1 MNKIILLGHPSSGFG
16 AVENLLKQSGMKT
29 ALPSKRDNLLPEAIT
44 DTLCKAHDCALLD
57 DVMSE
62 DEFHPQQVGTVW
74 HGLALDL
81 LLGNLDQELWGW
93 ADSRSIFW
101 LDYWSSLDPHATFV
115 MVYDHPISVLRSNVS
130 LLANGDLEMVVP
142 RLLEN
147 WQAYNGAM
155 LRFYSQHPERCLL
168 VNSQRAKEQ
177 LDNYLVE
184 LGDRLGGKNS
194 ANLYLPIDF
203 KQDQKQIQDQAQGR
217 NLEKVQEQSHG
228 IETLLSSD
236 QKFNADIVGKP
247 SSLIAAI
254 NNTALS
260 NKSKLINWFGGDSAF
275 DQHLLLQLLSD
286 YPQATQ
292 IFEELEAAST
302 VSNNAENEIDN
313 IHPGQAWVQFIQQR
327 QAIADVV
334 IHFYEQLQKQIAEIE
349 TLQQEKSELSNQ
361 LTDEFKFRE
370 IEHASKET
378 LIQEKAQEIKLK
390 QEILSKNQLLQEET
404 QRLKSDLESAHKDI
418 EGLKKSS
425 QESDKIKD
433 LEEENDLLL
442 TQLHTV
448 QEELERYYLEN
459 QELIKKQ
466 PKPKPKPY
474 GAAERVQQQ
483 LSYRLGA
490 AMIAN
495 SRSLGGCIKMPF
507 SLIGVTRAYRADL
520 RAKANLKLPPIHA
533 YADAHDA
540 ERYRQHLSFQL
551 GQTMLK
557 HIKTPWGWLW
567 MPFALAGTAR
577 AFKKSRR

>member
-16 AVENLLKQSGMKT
+16 AVENLLMQSGMKT

-62 DEFHPQQVGTVW
+62 DEFQPQQVGTVW

-115 MVYDHPISVLRSNVS
+115 MVYDHPISVLQSNAS
-130 LLANGDLEMVVP
+130 LLANADLEMAVP

-147 WQAYNGAM
+147 WQAYNGAI
-155 LRFYSQHPERCLL
+155 LRFYSQHPGRCLL
-168 VNSQRAKEQ
+168 VNAQRSKEQ

-194 ANLYLPIDF
+194 ANLYLPANF
-203 KQDQKQIQDQAQGR
+203 KQDQ
-217 NLEKVQEQSHG
+217 EKFQEQSHAIG
-228 IETLLSSD
+228 TLLSSD
-236 QKFNADIVGKP
+236 HKFNTDIVGKP
-247 SSLIAAI
+247 SSLMAAI

-260 NKSKLINWFGGDSAF
+260 NKSELINWFGGDSAF
-275 DQHLLLQLLSD
+275 DQHLLLQLLSN

-302 VSNNAENEIDN
+302 VSNNAENEKNN

-327 QAIADVV
+327 QVIADVV

-349 TLQQEKSELSNQ
+349 TLEQEKDELSNQ
-361 LTDEFKFRE
+361 LTDESKVRE

-390 QEILSKNQLLQEET
+390 QEILSKNQLLQEEA

-425 QESDKIKD
+425 QESDKIKN
-433 LEEENDLLL
+433 LQEENDLLL

-466 PKPKPKPY
+466 PKPKPKAY

-495 SRSLGGCIKMPF
+495 SRSLGGWLKMPF
-507 SLIGVTRAYRADL
+507 SLISVTQAYREGR
-520 RAKANLKLPPIHA
+520 RAKADLKLPPIHA
-533 YADAHDA
+533 YADAQDA

-551 GQTMLK
+551 GQTMLN
-557 HIKTPWGWLW
+557 HIKTPWGWMW
-567 MPFALAGTAR
+567 MPFALAGKVK
-577 AFKKSRR
+577 AFKKSTK

>member
-1 MNKIILLGHPSSGFG
+1 MNKIILLGHPSSSFG

-44 DTLCKAHDCALLD
+44 DTLCKAHDCVLLD

-62 DEFHPQQVGTVW
+62 DEFQPQQVGTVW

-115 MVYDHPISVLRSNVS
+115 MVYDHPISVLQSNAS
-130 LLANGDLEMVVP
+130 LLANGDLEMAVP

-155 LRFYSQHPERCLL
+155 LRFYSQQPDRCLL
-168 VNSQRAKEQ
+168 VNSQGAKEQ

-184 LGDRLGGKNS
+184 LGDRLGAKNS
-194 ANLYLPIDF
+194 ANLYLPADF
-203 KQDQKQIQDQAQGR
+203 KQDQEKIQEQAQEK

-228 IETLLSSD
+228 IESLLSSN

-247 SSLIAAI
+247 SSLMAAI

-260 NKSKLINWFGGDSAF
+260 NKSELINWFGGDSAF
-275 DQHLLLQLLSD
+275 DQHLLLQLLSN

-302 VSNNAENEIDN
+302 VSSNSENEKNN

-334 IHFYEQLQKQIAEIE
+334 IHFYEQLQKQITEIE
-349 TLQQEKSELSNQ
+349 KLEQEKK
-361 LTDEFKFRE
+361 EFND
-370 IEHASKET
+370 
-378 LIQEKAQEIKLK
+378 KLLDLDRVK
-390 QEILSKNQLLQEET
+390 QSAEET
-404 QRLKSDLESAHKDI
+404 HKV
-418 EGLKKSS
+418 
-425 QESDKIKD
+425 KD

-466 PKPKPKPY
+466 PKPKPKHY

-495 SRSLGGCIKMPF
+495 SRSLGGCLKMPF
-507 SLIGVTRAYRADL
+507 SLIGVARAYHADL

-567 MPFALAGTAR
+567 MPFALAGTAK
-577 AFKKSRR
+577 AFKKSRT